1 MSNVPDD
8 FDPIAVVVDWI
19 DACRMRNLE
28 VLLDLYAG
36 DARLECAC
44 DGSQVHEGRAALE
57 SYWRP
62 RLGSCSTAAFELDE
76 IAPAP
81 DGVVL
86 HYVSFEDKPVRMT
99 FSFDSKGKILRS
111 RCEPFTQ
118 SRPPQPAR

>member
-8 FDPIAVVVDWI
+8 FDPIAIVVDWI

-44 DGSQVHEGRAALE
+44 HGSQVHEGRAALA

-62 RLGSCSTAAFELDE
+62 RLDSFSPTAFELDE

-86 HYVSFEDKPVRMT
+86 DYVSFEGKPVRMI
-99 FSFDSKGKILRS
+99 FSFDGKGKILRS
-111 RCEPFTQ
+111 RCEPSTQ
-118 SRPPQPAR
+118 LRPPQR